1 MCGKTKNFDISV
13 LRIWLRILLFHFDTV
28 YEISYVCFVFQ
39 PLKTT
44 PFVDYLAKKVSMS
57 FFLFRY
63 FYLGSIAQ
71 FLLDHGEM
79 AQDPFHHFLEST
91 IRNENRKK
99 CPPVYTSFFG
109 THLTIWQKSFCL
121 IYYIHPPTPLFWNPS
136 EHLTKAIL
144 CDSNTSFEFSDLP
157 WTGDPCSPQFLS
169 S

>member
-99 CPPVYTSFFG
+99 MSTRL
-109 THLTIWQKSFCL
+109 HLF
-121 IYYIHPPTPLFWNPS
+121 FWNPS
-136 EHLTKAIL
+136 DYLTKMIL
-144 CDSNTSFEFSDLP
+144 FDVLYPTAYTSFLEPIWTSDK
-157 WTGDPCSPQFLS
+157 SYFVR
-169 S
+169 